1 MQQNED
7 VKFMCSMQRLRIDDV
22 VVGPDCV
29 CGAAPLAV
37 QEAIQASNGTEAAGQ
52 QRWPFR
58 AAAIVGCYMALR
70 EADIDLLPD
79 DELLMGCRRISSEHP
94 STVLEK
100 FIGFLEDA
108 LEDEDSEDDE

>member
-1 MQQNED
+1 
-7 VKFMCSMQRLRIDDV
+7 
-22 VVGPDCV
+22 
-29 CGAAPLAV
+29 
-37 QEAIQASNGTEAAGQ
+37 
-52 QRWPFR
+52 
-58 AAAIVGCYMALR
+58 MALR